1 MKGSKPCAAEYGLD
15 ALLSPWYNRT
25 AAPMPLHPPMMRFT
39 FQALLFAFAL
49 GAVRAAAQG
58 TAESIH
64 LTANADSLPANGF
77 STTVITAEVRDRS
90 AFPVPDGTE
99 VRFAATVGSLSESSV
114 PTRSGRARVTFT
126 AASVPG
132 VATITASSGRAVRTI
147 SVLMYTPGEKPPETR
162 ICVITISGDYVAYS
176 SDYQVLAADGR
187 VRIALG
193 SLEIKSDSAQ
203 LDLLHS
209 TVRARSAAAEAGVE
223 VTSGATTWH
232 VGEAWYDWTTRSGA
246 VRRASAPPNG
256 LPDTFA
262 FSGPPLTPAASGD
275 INPAAFEFR
284 DIEDTSFWI
293 TSRWAAIFPGQRI
306 HFRAAEIRPAGARF
320 LKLPYHS
327 LALTEGPDAD
337 QYLGIGTTGL
347 TLDIPYYF
355 SLTEK
360 SASSVRLGL
369 NQREGSLG
377 AVKGGWGLDLRHR
390 IFVGD
395 RGEETINLSR
405 FTSRDWGLWWKHS
418 RQWSPTVATNAFV
431 DYPSHRDLFAT
442 ATVDWEGTAYSGFL
456 GVSANVP
463 KGFGASYYT
472 DLGLQTHPK
481 RIGRSRLTYSF
492 VSSTDWSGGAGV
504 SDEIRHALSLR
515 VALPALHLSGRT
527 SLSTSLT
534 AGRILTGSRPGGT
547 TDAVISLSH
556 RFSPT
561 TYLSTNYTYQYRPT
575 LSRLS
580 SRQRVGLMFA
590 SSHGRTSLSAA
601 VSKALDT
608 SSLAVAGDYW
618 YSLSPLWRVSLRAT
632 LFRQAG
638 YTFSDQEVSVGY
650 TIGTR
655 ELIVYWSRSRHRFMI
670 ELGGFSF

>member
-1 MKGSKPCAAEYGLD
+1 MMHRVFLVLLLACAF
-15 ALLSPWYNRT
+15 ST
-25 AAPMPLHPPMMRFT
+25 AS
-39 FQALLFAFAL
+39 
-49 GAVRAAAQG
+49 AAAQG

-64 LTANADSLPANGF
+64 LIANSDSLPANGF

-90 AFPVPDGTE
+90 GSPVPDGTE
-99 VRFAATVGSLSESSV
+99 VRFAATAGSLSESV
-114 PTRSGRARVTFT
+114 AATRSGRARVTLT
-126 AASVPG
+126 SASVPA
-132 VATITASSGRAVRTI
+132 VASVTASSGRAVRTI
-147 SVLMYTPGEKPPETR
+147 SVLMYPPDEKPPETR
-162 ICVITISGDYVAYS
+162 VRVITVSADYVAYS
-176 SDYQVLAADGR
+176 SDYQILAADGR

-193 SLEIKSDSAQ
+193 SLEIKCGSAQ
-203 LDLLHS
+203 VDLTRS

-223 VTSGATTWH
+223 VTAGSIAWH
-232 VGEAWYDWTTRSGA
+232 VGEIWYDWLTRSGA
-246 VRRASAPPNG
+246 VRRAADPPSG
-256 LPDTFA
+256 LPDAFA
-262 FSGPPLTPAASGD
+262 FSGPPLTPNLNADIAAP
-275 INPAAFEFR
+275 NFEFR
-284 DIEDTSFWI
+284 DIEDTGFWI

-306 HFRAAEIRPAGARF
+306 HFRAAEIRPAGERF

-355 SLTEK
+355 SLTER

-418 RQWSPTVATNAFV
+418 RQWNPFVATNAFV
-431 DYPSHRDLFAT
+431 EYPSHRDLFAT
-442 ATVDWEGTAYSGFL
+442 ATLDWEGAAYSGFL
-456 GVSANVP
+456 GVSASVP
-463 KGFGASYYT
+463 KGFGASYFT

-481 RIGRSRLTYSF
+481 RIGRSRFTYSF
-492 VSSTDWSGGAGV
+492 VSGTDWSGGAGIR
-504 SDEIRHALSLR
+504 DEIRQALSLR
-515 VALPALHLSGRT
+515 VALPFLRLGPKT
-527 SLSTSLT
+527 SLNTSVT
-534 AGRILTGSRPGGT
+534 AGRILAGRRRGGT
-547 TDAVISLSH
+547 TDAVVSLNH

-561 TYLSTNYTYQYRPT
+561 AYLSANYAYQYRPGF
-575 LSRLS
+575 SPS
-580 SRQRVGLMFA
+580 ASRQRAGLLF
-590 SSHGRTSLSAA
+590 SSSKGRSSLSTA

-608 SSLAVAGDYW
+608 SALAVTADYS
-618 YSLSPLWRVSLRAT
+618 YSISELWRASIRTVT
-632 LFRQAG
+632 FRQSG
-638 YTFSDQEVSVGY
+638 YSFSDQEFSVGY

-655 ELIVYWSRSRHRFMI
+655 ELILYWSRSRHRFMI

>member
-1 MKGSKPCAAEYGLD
+1 LLL
-15 ALLSPWYNRT
+15 AL
-25 AAPMPLHPPMMRFT
+25 
-39 FQALLFAFAL
+39 AL
-49 GAVRAAAQG
+49 GAARAAAQG

-90 AFPVPDGTE
+90 ASPVPDGTE
-99 VRFAATVGSLSESSV
+99 VRFAATAGSLSEPV
-114 PTRSGRARVTFT
+114 TVTRSGRARVTFT
-126 AASVPG
+126 AASVPT
-132 VATITASSGRAVRTI
+132 VASVTASSGRAVRTI
-147 SVLMYTPGEKPPETR
+147 SILMYPPGEKPPETR
-162 ICVITISGDYVAYS
+162 VRVITVSADYVAYS
-176 SDYQVLAADGR
+176 SDYQVLSADSR

-193 SLEIKSDSAQ
+193 SLEIKCDSAQ
-203 LDLLHS
+203 VDLEHS

-223 VTSGATTWH
+223 ITSGSTTWH
-232 VGEAWYDWTTRSGA
+232 AGDMWYDWVTRSGA
-246 VRRASAPPNG
+246 VRRVAAPPQG
-256 LPDTFA
+256 LPDAFA
-262 FSGPPLTPAASGD
+262 FSGPPLTANPSGD
-275 INPAAFEFR
+275 LGTPAFEFR
-284 DIEDTSFWI
+284 EIEDTGFWI

-306 HFRAAEIRPAGARF
+306 HFRAAEIRPAGERF

-395 RGEETINLSR
+395 RGEETVNLSR

-418 RQWSPTVATNAFV
+418 RQWSPTIATNAFV
-431 DYPSHRDLFAT
+431 EYPSHRDLFAT
-442 ATVDWEGTAYSGFL
+442 GSLDWEGTAYSGFL
-456 GVSANVP
+456 GVSASAP

-481 RIGRSRLTYSF
+481 RIGRSRFTYSF
-492 VSSTDWSGGAGV
+492 LSGTGWSGGAGV
-504 SDEIRHALSLR
+504 RDELRQALSLR
-515 VALPALHLSGRT
+515 VALPFLRLGGRT
-527 SLSTSLT
+527 SLNTSFT
-534 AGRILTGSRPGGT
+534 AGRILAGQRRGGT
-547 TDAVISLSH
+547 ADAVLSLSH
-556 RFSPT
+556 RLSAT
-561 TYLSTNYTYQYRPT
+561 THLSANYTYQYRPG
-575 LSRLS
+575 LSRTF
-580 SRQRVGLMFA
+580 SRQRAGLLFA
-590 SSHGRTSLSAA
+590 SSKGRTSLSTAL
-601 VSKALDT
+601 SKALDA
-608 SSLAVAGDYW
+608 SSLAVTADCSYTISG
-618 YSLSPLWRVSLRAT
+618 LWRASIRAT
-632 LFRQAG
+632 TFRQSG
-638 YTFSDQEVSVGY
+638 YRFSDQEFSLGY

-655 ELIVYWSRSRHRFMI
+655 ELILYWSRSRHRFLI